1 VRKMRSRQL
10 SRSVHLKVTTHG
22 KIGIAPEPSFF
33 VTDEERKGKNW
44 NSGEVVNL

>member
-1 VRKMRSRQL
+1 MRSRQL
-10 SRSVHLKVTTHG
+10 SGCVHLKVTNNG
-22 KIGIAPEPSFF
+22 VEIAPNPDFF